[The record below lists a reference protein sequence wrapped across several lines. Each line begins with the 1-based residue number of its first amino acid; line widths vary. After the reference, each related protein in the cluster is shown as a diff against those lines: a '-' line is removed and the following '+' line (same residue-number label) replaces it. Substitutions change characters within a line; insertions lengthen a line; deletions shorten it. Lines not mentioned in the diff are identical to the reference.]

1 MKSPEGEEKDIAPAG
16 VRALS
21 LLGWEVLEPDEPPKR
36 RGGRRPAAQ
45 QHDDD

>member
-1 MKSPEGEEKDIAPAG
+1 MKSPEGEEQDIPTAG

-36 RGGRRPAAQ
+36 RGRRPAAQ
-45 QHDDD
+45 QSDDN

>member
-21 LLGWEVLEPDEPPKR
+21 LLGWEVLESDEPPKR
-36 RGGRRPAAQ
+36 RGRRPAAQ
-45 QHDDD
+45 NEDD